1 MLFDQQ
7 RVSNIVFNRIINN
20 QLINDSKYGNY
31 ELKIQIQKI
40 KSHLV
45 RFLKCNDMI
54 ERKENVT
61 LISIQLFIRL
71 FVIRKTMRAKSVES
85 LCL

>member
-7 RVSNIVFNRIINN
+7 RVSNIVFNRIIND

-40 KSHLV
+40 KSHFV
-45 RFLKCNDMI
+45 RFLKCNNMI
-54 ERKENVT
+54 ERKCNFDFN
-61 LISIQLFIRL
+61 SIIYKI
-71 FVIRKTMRAKSVES
+71 V
-85 LCL
+85 CN

>member
-54 ERKENVT
+54 ERKCNFDFN
-61 LISIQLFIRL
+61 SIIYKI
-71 FVIRKTMRAKSVES
+71 V
-85 LCL
+85 CN